1 MANARIHMLPP
12 EVVDEERLLE
22 ALRAGSPEAFHSLYR
37 LYLPKVAG
45 LCRLLLRDVGVDD
58 AIQDTFLRVFRNIQQ
73 FRGDS
78 RLTTWVHRI
87 ATNVCLSE
95 LRQRGVWRARH
106 DDLADEPDDGRD
118 VEAEFALK
126 QSSEQL
132 QVLLDALDPI
142 KRTTFFLHHVEGLT
156 AAEIGIVLGEQRGTV
171 LKRLQRTRED
181 LLARWTSDVAAKPL
195 GSAETSGG
203 RP

>member
-1 MANARIHMLPP
+1 MANASIHMLPT
-12 EVVDEERLLE
+12 EVVDEELLLE
-22 ALRAGSPEAFHSLYR
+22 GLRAGSADAFRALYR

-45 LCRLLLRDVGVDD
+45 LCRVLLRDVGVED

-73 FRGDS
+73 FRGES

-106 DDLADEPDDGRD
+106 DEFTDDLDDGRD
-118 VEAEFALK
+118 VEADLALK
-126 QSSEQL
+126 QSSQQL
-132 QVLLDALDPI
+132 QALMDDLDPL

-156 AAEIGIVLGEQRGTV
+156 AAEIGVVLGEQRGTV

-181 LLARWTSDVAAKPL
+181 LLARWP
-195 GSAETSGG
+195 SGLPEKALV

>member
-1 MANARIHMLPP
+1 MANASVHMLPTL
-12 EVVDEERLLE
+12 VVDEEQLVE
-22 ALRAGSPEAFHSLYR
+22 GLRTGSPEAFRSLYR

-45 LCRLLLRDVGVDD
+45 LCRVLLRNVGVED

-87 ATNVCLSE
+87 ATNVCLTE

-106 DDLADEPDDGRD
+106 DDLVDEVSDGRD
-118 VEAEFALK
+118 VEADLALK
-126 QSSEQL
+126 QSSQL
-132 QVLLDALDPI
+132 LQALLDELDPL

-181 LLARWTSDVAAKPL
+181 LLARWPNALPDSRESRDT
-195 GSAETSGG
+195 GG

>member
-1 MANARIHMLPP
+1 MATARIHMLPP
-12 EVVDEERLLE
+12 EVVDEEQLLE
-22 ALRAGSPEAFHSLYR
+22 GLRAGSNDAFHALYR
-37 LYLPKVAG
+37 LYFPKVAG
-45 LCRLLLRDVGVDD
+45 LCRLLLRDVGADD
-58 AIQDTFLRVFRNIQQ
+58 AIQETFLRVFRNIAQ

-78 RLTTWVHRI
+78 RLTTWVHRV

-106 DDLADEPDDGRD
+106 DDLTDEPDDGRD
-118 VEAEFALK
+118 FEAELALK
-126 QSSEQL
+126 ESSQQL

-156 AAEIGIVLGEQRGTV
+156 AAEIGVVLGEQRGTV

-181 LLARWTSDVAAKPL
+181 LLARWTIDLAAKPR
-195 GSAETSGG
+195 GTAEETGG
-203 RP
+203 R